1 MESLPIVV
9 ASSAKPAFESQSSL
23 ADLQAPQIKRILRE
37 WTVDPRLILNAD
49 TKMDLIELAEQQGI
63 TSAPEEW
70 TLQMI
75 KEDRARK
82 ESQQQSFHDGGRSLS
97 RACVPIL
104 TASRC
109 RDKPLACSLGGA
121 SAVTAD
127 ARPATDRPASSSS
140 RGASA
145 AISDAPPTTDR
156 PGSSSGTPG
165 DRFVNVR
172 FVNVEEPSLQPPRHG
187 SRLPGANQQ
196 PQVQFE
202 PTKIRQNKAV
212 QSAPATF
219 SSNAG
224 IESVDSE
231 AARIASSITMKHGGK
246 TSLQGLPPKASLA
259 GAEESSPSPPPL
271 PPPPPAP
278 ARRKMSL
285 KGLPPK
291 ASIAAV
297 EESSPPPPPPP
308 LPPPPAPVRRKMS
321 LKGLP
326 PKAVHQLEVELLP
339 PELTRENNGDL
350 PGTAHLPPGTAH
362 LPPGPVHSQPG
373 PAHSQPPSRSSTD
386 RTAWL
391 ESDIPGGPRG
401 PPRSP
406 AWFES
411 DIPGGPRSPP
421 ADMDADATRAFLR
434 FADAVSD
441 RPKLS
446 HRRSASVSAFSLP
459 TTPSRRTPSRTPA
472 TPATTPPK
480 GSRATPPTTPATT
493 PASRPRTP
501 MQLSLDR
508 FVGKGVVAGGFLD
521 LGFGVILTDAPPS
534 PSTLSRA
541 TSPIRELML
550 APSLCSNLD
559 VIERELQRAIDSGQP
574 PILSMSEQRSSQQ
587 RWFAAGCVVVGVQ
600 AALMALF

>member
-231 AARIASSITMKHGGK
+231 ATRIASSITMKHGGK
-246 TSLQGLPPKASLA
+246 TSLKGLPPKASLA

-278 ARRKMSL
+278 ARRKL
-285 KGLPPK
+285 
-291 ASIAAV
+291 
-297 EESSPPPPPPP
+297 
-308 LPPPPAPVRRKMS
+308 S

-350 PGTAHLPPGTAH
+350 PGTAHLPPGPA
-362 LPPGPVHSQPG
+362 HSQPG
-373 PAHSQPPSRSSTD
+373 PAHSQQ
-386 RTAWL
+386 
-391 ESDIPGGPRG
+391 IG
-401 PPRSP
+401 
-406 AWFES
+406 
-411 DIPGGPRSPP
+411 
-421 ADMDADATRAFLR
+421 RAH
-434 FADAVSD
+434 V
-441 RPKLS
+441 
-446 HRRSASVSAFSLP
+446 
-459 TTPSRRTPSRTPA
+459 
-472 TPATTPPK
+472 
-480 GSRATPPTTPATT
+480 
-493 PASRPRTP
+493 
-501 MQLSLDR
+501 
-508 FVGKGVVAGGFLD
+508 
-521 LGFGVILTDAPPS
+521 
-534 PSTLSRA
+534 
-541 TSPIRELML
+541 
-550 APSLCSNLD
+550 
-559 VIERELQRAIDSGQP
+559 
-574 PILSMSEQRSSQQ
+574 
-587 RWFAAGCVVVGVQ
+587 
-600 AALMALF
+600 

>member
-145 AISDAPPTTDR
+145 AIADAPPTTDR

-231 AARIASSITMKHGGK
+231 ATRIASSITMKHGGK
-246 TSLQGLPPKASLA
+246 TSLKGLPPKASLA

-278 ARRKMSL
+278 A
-285 KGLPPK
+285 
-291 ASIAAV
+291 
-297 EESSPPPPPPP
+297 
-308 LPPPPAPVRRKMS
+308 RRKMS

-362 LPPGPVHSQPG
+362 LPPGPAHSQPG
-373 PAHSQPPSRSSTD
+373 TAHSQPPSRSSTD

-406 AWFES
+406 A
-411 DIPGGPRSPP
+411 

-446 HRRSASVSAFSLP
+446 HRRSASVSASSLP
-459 TTPSRRTPSRTPA
+459 TTPSSRTPSRTPA
-472 TPATTPPK
+472 APATTPPK

-534 PSTLSRA
+534 PSTLPRT

-550 APSLCSNLD
+550 TPSLCSNLD

>member
-109 RDKPLACSLGGA
+109 RDKPSACSLGGA

-145 AISDAPPTTDR
+145 AIADAPPTTDR

-231 AARIASSITMKHGGK
+231 ATRIASSITMKHGGK
-246 TSLQGLPPKASLA
+246 TSLKGLPPKASLA

-291 ASIAAV
+291 A
-297 EESSPPPPPPP
+297 
-308 LPPPPAPVRRKMS
+308 
-321 LKGLP
+321 
-326 PKAVHQLEVELLP
+326 VHQLEVELLP
-339 PELTRENNGDL
+339 PELTREIDGDL
-350 PGTAHLPPGTAH
+350 PGTAHLPPGPA
-362 LPPGPVHSQPG
+362 HSQPG

-386 RTAWL
+386 RTAWY
-391 ESDIPGGPRG
+391 SQPGPAHSQ
-401 PPRSP
+401 PPSRSSTDRT

-411 DIPGGPRSPP
+411 DIPGGPRGPP

-459 TTPSRRTPSRTPA
+459 TTPSRTPSRTPA

-534 PSTLSRA
+534 PSTLSRT

-550 APSLCSNLD
+550 TPSLCSNLD

>member
-231 AARIASSITMKHGGK
+231 ATRITSSITMKHGGK
-246 TSLQGLPPKASLA
+246 TSLKGLPPKASLA
-259 GAEESSPSPPPL
+259 GAEESSPPPPPL

-278 ARRKMSL
+278 A
-285 KGLPPK
+285 
-291 ASIAAV
+291 
-297 EESSPPPPPPP
+297 
-308 LPPPPAPVRRKMS
+308 RRKMS

-339 PELTRENNGDL
+339 PELTREITGDL
-350 PGTAHLPPGTAH
+350 PGTAHLP
-362 LPPGPVHSQPG
+362 PG

-386 RTAWL
+386 RTAWF

-401 PPRSP
+401 
-406 AWFES
+406 
-411 DIPGGPRSPP
+411 PP

-446 HRRSASVSAFSLP
+446 HRRSAGVSAFSLP
-459 TTPSRRTPSRTPA
+459 TTPSRTPSRTPA

>member
-1 MESLPIVV
+1 MLREKIENLFLFRDVFHFAFAREGDATGLAVGLVGPMESLPIVV
-9 ASSAKPAFESQSSL
+9 ASSAKPANESQSSL

-156 PGSSSGTPG
+156 LGSSSGMPG

-219 SSNAG
+219 SSKAR

-231 AARIASSITMKHGGK
+231 ATRSASSMTVKHGGK
-246 TSLQGLPPKASLA
+246 TSLKGLPPKASFA
-259 GAEESSPSPPPL
+259 GAEESSPPPPPPPPPL

-278 ARRKMSL
+278 A
-285 KGLPPK
+285 
-291 ASIAAV
+291 
-297 EESSPPPPPPP
+297 
-308 LPPPPAPVRRKMS
+308 RRKMS

-339 PELTRENNGDL
+339 PELTQEIDGDL
-350 PGTAHLPPGTAH
+350 PGTAHLPPGTVH
-362 LPPGPVHSQPG
+362 SPPGT
-373 PAHSQPPSRSSTD
+373 AHSQPPSRSSTD
-386 RTAWL
+386 RTAWF
-391 ESDIPGGPRG
+391 EADIIGV
-401 PPRSP
+401 PRSP
-406 AWFES
+406 T
-411 DIPGGPRSPP
+411 RSPP

-446 HRRSASVSAFSLP
+446 HRRSAGVSAFSLP
-459 TTPSRRTPSRTPA
+459 TTPSRTPSRTPA

-508 FVGKGVVAGGFLD
+508 FVGKGGFLD

-550 APSLCSNLD
+550 TPSLCSNLD
-559 VIERELQRAIDSGQP
+559 VIERELQQAIDSGQP
-574 PILSMSEQRSSQQ
+574 PILSTSEQRSFQQ
-587 RWFAAGCVVVGVQ
+587 RWIAAGCVVVGVQ

>member
-145 AISDAPPTTDR
+145 AIADAPPTTDR
-156 PGSSSGTPG
+156 PGSSSGMPG

-231 AARIASSITMKHGGK
+231 ATRIASSITMKHGGK
-246 TSLQGLPPKASLA
+246 TSLKGLPPKSSLA
-259 GAEESSPSPPPL
+259 GAE
-271 PPPPPAP
+271 
-278 ARRKMSL
+278 
-285 KGLPPK
+285 
-291 ASIAAV
+291 
-297 EESSPPPPPPP
+297 
-308 LPPPPAPVRRKMS
+308 
-321 LKGLP
+321 
-326 PKAVHQLEVELLP
+326 
-339 PELTRENNGDL
+339 
-350 PGTAHLPPGTAH
+350 
-362 LPPGPVHSQPG
+362 
-373 PAHSQPPSRSSTD
+373 
-386 RTAWL
+386 
-391 ESDIPGGPRG
+391 
-401 PPRSP
+401 
-406 AWFES
+406 
-411 DIPGGPRSPP
+411 
-421 ADMDADATRAFLR
+421 
-434 FADAVSD
+434 
-441 RPKLS
+441 
-446 HRRSASVSAFSLP
+446 
-459 TTPSRRTPSRTPA
+459 
-472 TPATTPPK
+472 
-480 GSRATPPTTPATT
+480 
-493 PASRPRTP
+493 
-501 MQLSLDR
+501 
-508 FVGKGVVAGGFLD
+508 
-521 LGFGVILTDAPPS
+521 
-534 PSTLSRA
+534 
-541 TSPIRELML
+541 
-550 APSLCSNLD
+550 
-559 VIERELQRAIDSGQP
+559 
-574 PILSMSEQRSSQQ
+574 
-587 RWFAAGCVVVGVQ
+587 
-600 AALMALF
+600 

>member
-156 PGSSSGTPG
+156 LGSSSGMPG

-246 TSLQGLPPKASLA
+246 TSLQGLPPKASFA
-259 GAEESSPSPPPL
+259 GAEESSPPPPPPPPPL

-291 ASIAAV
+291 A
-297 EESSPPPPPPP
+297 
-308 LPPPPAPVRRKMS
+308 
-321 LKGLP
+321 
-326 PKAVHQLEVELLP
+326 VHQLEVELFP

-350 PGTAHLPPGTAH
+350 PGPAH
-362 LPPGPVHSQPG
+362 LPPGPVHSQPGTAHSQPPSRSSTDRTAWYSQPG

-386 RTAWL
+386 RTAWF

-401 PPRSP
+401 
-406 AWFES
+406 
-411 DIPGGPRSPP
+411 PP

-446 HRRSASVSAFSLP
+446 HRRSAGVSAFSLP
-459 TTPSRRTPSRTPA
+459 TTPSRTPSRTPA

-534 PSTLSRA
+534 PSTLSRT

-550 APSLCSNLD
+550 TPSLCSNLD

-600 AALMALF
+600 AALMALI